1 MLDGPGQP
9 GLAPRSSL
17 QMVVGRFLLDNL
29 RIDGSIRHGLRDGIL
44 LTKGSTV
51 YRTLALP

>member
-1 MLDGPGQP
+1 
-9 GLAPRSSL
+9 
-17 QMVVGRFLLDNL
+17 MVVGRFLLDNL